1 MVEAMFRRLAVAM
14 LLVVVAPY
22 VVSNALAT
30 EPPRQRQVEVTGTY
44 ESNWDLVTLRQ
55 DGDRVTGTYVCC
67 GGGTIEGK
75 IIEGRTLRY
84 VWRQPGGWGLGVWNI
99 SSGRLDGTW
108 GVQQH
113 ESNGGRWD
121 LRQRS
126 KSQIAN

>member
-1 MVEAMFRRLAVAM
+1 MFRRLAVVV

-30 EPPRQRQVEVTGTY
+30 ETPRQRQVNVTGTY
-44 ESNWDLVTLRQ
+44 DSNRDKVTLGQ
-55 DGDRVTGTYVCC
+55 DGDRVSGTYVCC

-99 SSGRLDGTW
+99 APGRLDGTW

-121 LRQRS
+121 LTLTRS
-126 KSQIAN
+126 KSQIAQ